1 MRVWWRLLLALVLTA
16 GVVSAQSG
24 NAPGVTVVPEVF
36 QVLELPL
43 TVSNPSLVKTRSG
56 FLLKCSL
63 ANASEFRQLGFRYSL
78 AVVDTANEPRIIA
91 NRSEG
96 FTLAPYQTKNVTFK
110 TPLRLSLKGD
120 ERVVLMVEQLIST
133 DYIWEVLQAKEA
145 LTRYAAGDYSTT
157 PHVLR
162 VLNQVDAPR

>member
-1 MRVWWRLLLALVLTA
+1 MALWWRLVLALAMTT
-16 GVVSAQSG
+16 GVVSAQSVDL
-24 NAPGVTVVPEVF
+24 PVVPEVF

-43 TVSNPSLVKTRSG
+43 TVTNPALVKTKSG
-56 FLLKCSL
+56 YLLKCSL
-63 ANASEFRQLGFRYSL
+63 ANASEFRQLGFRYSI
-78 AVVDTANEPRIIA
+78 AVVDVANEPRIIA

-96 FTLAPYQTKNVTFK
+96 FTLGPYQTKNVTFK
-110 TPLRLSLKGD
+110 TPLRLNLKGD

-145 LTRYAAGDYSTT
+145 LTSYAAGDYSTT

-162 VLNQVDAPR
+162 VLNQVDAPH